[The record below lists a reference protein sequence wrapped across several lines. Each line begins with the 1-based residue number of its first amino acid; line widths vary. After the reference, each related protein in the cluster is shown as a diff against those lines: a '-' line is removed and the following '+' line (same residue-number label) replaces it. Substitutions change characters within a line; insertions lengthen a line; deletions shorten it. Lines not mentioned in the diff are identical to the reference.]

1 MKKNT
6 PYIAAAA
13 LFLFTSAVFIKD
25 IRGLSRAED
34 MLTVQRSDSA
44 ERGVTVYLEELPVQ
58 SNMVNINTASAEEL
72 ISLPYIGETKANSII
87 EYREQYGSF
96 VNIDELSEVSGIS
109 ESLLKVASL
118 SNAVTEK

>member
-6 PYIAAAA
+6 QYIAAA

-34 MLTVQRSDSA
+34 ALTVQHSDSA

-58 SNMVNINTASAEEL
+58 SDVVNINTASAEEL
-72 ISLPYIGETKANSII
+72 ISLPYIGETKANAII
-87 EYREQYGSF
+87 EYREEYGSF
-96 VNIDELSEVSGIS
+96 VDIDELSEVSGIS
-109 ESLLKVASL
+109 DSLLKKL
-118 SNAVTEK
+118 RPYVTL